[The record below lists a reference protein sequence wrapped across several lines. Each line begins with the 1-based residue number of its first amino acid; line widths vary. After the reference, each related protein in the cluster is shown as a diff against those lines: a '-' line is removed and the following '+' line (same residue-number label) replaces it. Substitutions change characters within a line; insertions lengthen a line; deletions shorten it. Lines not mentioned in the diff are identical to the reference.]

1 MPNALNVAIEAE
13 YTRLLGE
20 HADALVVQPV
30 GMSVA
35 DANAFRTKL
44 AEHKLR
50 MQVVRGNLAQR
61 VLEAR
66 GLSNLGPLFSGPSAF
81 ITAEGES
88 SADSAIAAAKVVSE
102 WRKKTGAEL
111 PAVKGGL
118 LEGKLLDAGTALSLA
133 KMPGRRELLA
143 TVAGQIVAPGRKLAG
158 QLVAGG
164 GRIAG
169 AVKTRIEQL
178 EKTDQ
183 LSAASPAA

>member
-1 MPNALNVAIEAE
+1 MANTLNVAIEAE
-13 YTRLLGE
+13 YERLFGE

-35 DANAFRTKL
+35 DSNAFRTRL

-50 MQVVRGNLAQR
+50 MQVLRGNLAQR

-66 GLSNLGPLFSGPSAF
+66 GLSNTGPLFAGPAAF
-81 ITAEGES
+81 IVADGQG

-102 WRKKTGAEL
+102 WRRKTGSEF

-118 LEGKLLDAGTALSLA
+118 LEGKLLDAATAQQLA
-133 KMPGRRELLA
+133 KMPGRRELQSLL
-143 TVAGQIVAPGRKLAG
+143 AGQIVAPARRLAG

-164 GRIAG
+164 GKLAG
-169 AVKTRIEQL
+169 ALKARITQL
-178 EKTDQ
+178 EKE
-183 LSAASPAA
+183 PAAPPAA